1 MTFKKLGNG
10 YTGRV
15 FDALVQIDEVPAEL
29 TCQAGADRA
38 FTCTHEA
45 GQAYYL

>member
-1 MTFKKLGNG
+1 
-10 YTGRV
+10 
-15 FDALVQIDEVPAEL
+15 VPAEL

-38 FTCTHEA
+38 FTCAHET